1 MNGSEKF
8 SVHTVTFAID
18 SIVPDPTVTIWIIGD
33 ILA

>member
-1 MNGSEKF
+1 MNESEQV

-18 SIVPDPTVTIWIIGD
+18 SVAADPTVTIWIIGD